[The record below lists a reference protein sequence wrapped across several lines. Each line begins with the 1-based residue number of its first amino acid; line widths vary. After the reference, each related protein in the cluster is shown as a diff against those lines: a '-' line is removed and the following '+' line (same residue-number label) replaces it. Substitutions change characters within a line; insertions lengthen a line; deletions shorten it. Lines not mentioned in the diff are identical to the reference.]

1 MTATTSRQGRHQ
13 ALGLWL
19 ALASAATFGSSGPF
33 AKSLLLEGWSSGAIV
48 LLRVSGATI
57 VLAVPTALALRGR
70 WGLVWA
76 SAPTILA
83 YGAVAVAGCQVAYF
97 YAVQRLDV
105 GVALLLEYL
114 GVVLV
119 VLVVWVRTRR
129 PPSALTGLGVVLAL
143 LGLVL
148 VLDLAGQSRPD
159 LVGVAWGLVAATGLA
174 TFFILAGEESALPP
188 VALAGLGMGAGA
200 AILGLLGAV
209 GVIPLTFGG
218 SQVVLMGRHAPWW
231 FAVGELAIV
240 AAAVAYLLGV
250 TATRMLGSTV
260 ASFVGLTEV
269 LFAAVFA
276 WLILGELP
284 GLMQLGGGVCIV
296 AGVAAVRVGELR
308 RARLAVP
315 DGHEEQTDF
324 PLPAGVA

>member
-1 MTATTSRQGRHQ
+1 MAARSKS
-13 ALGLWL
+13 LGLWF

-33 AKSLLLEGWSSGAIV
+33 AKSLLVEGWSSGAIV
-48 LLRVSGATI
+48 LLRVAGATL
-57 VLAVPTALALRGR
+57 VLAVPTILALRGR
-70 WGLVWA
+70 WSLVRENLPA
-76 SAPTILA
+76 VLA

-119 VLVVWVRTRR
+119 VLWVWLRTRR
-129 PPSALTGLGVVLAL
+129 TPSPLTGLGVVLAI

-148 VLDLAGQSRPD
+148 VLDLSGQARPD

-174 TFFILAGEESALPP
+174 TFFVLAAEESSLPP

-200 AILGLLGAV
+200 VALGMLGAV
-209 GVIPLTFGG
+209 GVIPLTFA
-218 SQVVLMGRHAPWW
+218 SAPVELMGREAPWW
-231 FAVGELAIV
+231 VAIGELALI
-240 AAAVAYLLGV
+240 AAAAAYLLGV
-250 TATRMLGSTV
+250 TAARMLGSTV

-269 LFAAVFA
+269 LFAVLFA
-276 WLILGELP
+276 WVLLDELP
-284 GLMQLGGGVCIV
+284 GLVQLAGGVCIV
-296 AGVAAVRVGELR
+296 AGVVAVRVGELR
-308 RARLAVP
+308 RARA
-315 DGHEEQTDF
+315 EQGPQAAEDADF